1 MRNYD
6 VRVVTRSWCNLSVYT
21 DRMTATN
28 NISSSLMDTAYQDD
42 YKFNNM
48 ANASSV
54 YHFKTLPSLDTA
66 KTTNVNNFNSKRQRD
81 PKGPHRLL
89 ENSSLISN
97 DITTSSHIKY
107 HVEKPIVRS
116 PRPQDFSKH
125 LARYRHLKE
134 EPRENT
140 KDEFFDIIHKLQLQ
154 RKWTTTARGA
164 MEESALPMP
173 KWRPGSHTTLEEIT
187 DPVSSRFSSKHYN
200 GAPMV
205 WQHIGRWWD
214 AVQLREAINKQKENL
229 TL

>member
-1 MRNYD
+1 
-6 VRVVTRSWCNLSVYT
+6 
-21 DRMTATN
+21 MTSTN
-28 NISSSLMDTAYQDD
+28 NIGSSLVKTAYQDD
-42 YKFNNM
+42 YQYNNM
-48 ANASSV
+48 ANASDV
-54 YHFKTLPSLDTA
+54 YQFKTIPSLETGNSIN
-66 KTTNVNNFNSKRQRD
+66 TNDINSKRQHD
-81 PKGPHRLL
+81 PKGRHRFL

-107 HVEKPIVRS
+107 HIEKPIVRS
-116 PRPQDFSKH
+116 PRPQDFSKY

-134 EPRENT
+134 EPMEST
-140 KDEFFDIIHKLQLQ
+140 KDEFFDIIRKLQLQ

-200 GAPMV
+200 GAPRV

-214 AVQLREAINKQKENL
+214 AVQVREAINKQKENL